1 MTWFVE
7 SPWPSLMLGIG
18 LEIILAI
25 VLVRTGR
32 GDSHRGD
39 GRGARVDGGLGCYR
53 ADGGHR
59 VRSGRRLARRRGRAL
74 ESDDVPAVMASFSPT
89 CPRRGEVESALS
101 RFTIREAHVGGDLE
115 VRFNRLT
122 LPPSATAYF
131 TGRVEGKDKRGVVP
145 YEHMIRKFKVT
156 LHKQGDRWLIADYSD
171 ADFRDRGSATHR

>member
-7 SPWPSLMLGIG
+7 SPWPSLMLGFG
-18 LEIILAI
+18 LEVVLAI
-25 VLVRTGR
+25 ALVRTGR
-32 GDSHRGD
+32 AILIAAMVALLALTASLLVIERMVVTEFEAVEDSLD
-39 GRGARVDGGLGCYR
+39 AV
-53 ADGGHR
+53 A
-59 VRSGRRLARRRGRAL
+59 RAL
-74 ESDDVPAVMASFSPT
+74 ESGDVPAVMTSFTPT
-89 CPRRGEVESALS
+89 CPRRGEVEAALS

-115 VRFNRLT
+115 VRINRLT

-171 ADFRDRGSATHR
+171 ADFRDRSDR